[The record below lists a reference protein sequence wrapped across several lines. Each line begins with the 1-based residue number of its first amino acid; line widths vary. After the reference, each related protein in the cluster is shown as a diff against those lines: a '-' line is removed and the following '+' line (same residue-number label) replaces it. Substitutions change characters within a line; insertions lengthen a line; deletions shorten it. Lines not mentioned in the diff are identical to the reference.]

1 LVPSRTPTP
10 LATSTSLP
18 ADTSTSTPRP
28 TASQTPISDTG
39 SVATPQSP
47 TPMPQ
52 SSTPTPQAPTPTPP
66 SGPGAGPNSG
76 QPPGAPSGPGTS
88 PNSGQ
93 PPGAAPAASPA
104 AGPAAGASVS
114 SPLPTGGGGSGPP
127 PKPTPTPPPDCGQT
141 GATEAGAPPGYVS
154 DPSGLQGA
162 PHSDYGPGL
171 LDLNARDAF
180 RASLPPGT
188 DMTAVNDAIAQGCSA
203 SWIRT
208 HLVAS

>member
-1 LVPSRTPTP
+1 LPPSNTP
-10 LATSTSLP
+10 
-18 ADTSTSTPRP
+18 TSTPRP
-28 TASQTPISDTG
+28 TATQTSPTATSTPDQRSI
-39 SVATPQSP
+39 ATPQSP
-47 TPMPQ
+47 TPTPQ
-52 SSTPTPQAPTPTPP
+52 APTPTPQSPTPTSQTPTPTPP

-76 QPPGAPSGPGTS
+76 QPPGAGPA
-88 PNSGQ
+88 
-93 PPGAAPAASPA
+93 AAPAP
-104 AGPAAGASVS
+104 GPAAGASVS